1 MAVSMAAEWSELY
14 NRFYRKQE
22 MYTMCWQNVDLSRHK
37 IACANFGGPIAI
49 IRDDSKIV
57 QLRSE
62 SARAKLLIYTASGVL
77 ITSFLWDRPGGRL
90 ISLGWS
96 SDEVLLVLVQDGTVY
111 RYNIHGEL
119 PDRKFTFGKEVW
131 EQGVADCIIW
141 GSGLVCLTEANQLFA
156 VTNLEDPQP
165 IKLADPHLEEP
176 PHCIAIIDPQ
186 FTVSGNVEVLLAVGT
201 TVLIVDADA
210 VQDHNLLIGPI
221 QKMTMSPNGTFVACF
236 THDGRLLVVST
247 DFSKTLVDFNTQSAL
262 PPEQLV
268 WCGLDSLLLYWE
280 DILMMVGPYGDSVR
294 YPYDEPLFLIPE
306 CDGVRILSNTYMEF
320 LERLSD
326 ATVSI
331 FKIGSTTPAAMLYDA
346 LDHFDKR
353 SSKADENIRLIIS
366 SLPEAVKA
374 CIDAAGHEFDIS
386 QQRTLMRAAAYGRAF
401 CSQFPR
407 NKFKDMCR
415 TLRVLNAVRR
425 FEIGIPLTIQQLEVL
440 TPPVLIARLISQH
453 RHLLALRISEHL
465 GLGQETVLIH
475 WACSK
480 IAAASD
486 VPDGVL
492 LDMLVEKLKVCPM
505 ISYAAVA
512 ANAHRKGRRKL
523 AALLLDYEPRSSE
536 QVPLLTSMGEEERA
550 LVKAIESG
558 DTDLVYFTIFHIWR
572 QSRKS
577 TLEFF
582 RIIQS
587 RPLARDLFIVYARES
602 EPELLKKF
610 YISVGAPQCCAEVFL
625 RESWSCAQSIV
636 VRQGS
641 ALQGPRVKLIEQSA
655 ELYAQ
660 TKDHSFEAKAAEEH
674 ARLLKVQQDLEAA
687 TGQPIFVD
695 SSVSD
700 TIRTCITL
708 GNHRAAQRIRTD
720 FKVPDKRFY
729 WLKIFALAMTKN
741 WEALEKFS
749 KEKKPP
755 VGYKPFVE
763 ACIEEDEKD
772 EALKYIVKLS
782 DPQERAEAYEKL
794 GMSAEAAT
802 AAAQTKESEILG
814 RLKSTFGQNSPAG
827 ALFDSLRD
835 RLSLPGVS

>member
-1 MAVSMAAEWSELY
+1 MAVSVAAEWSELY

-22 MYTMCWQNVDLSRHK
+22 IYTMCWQNVDLNRHK
-37 IACANFGGPIAI
+37 VACSNFGGPIAI

-62 SARAKLLIYTASGVL
+62 SARAKLMIYTSSGVL
-77 ITSFLWDRPGGRL
+77 IKSYIWDRPGGRL
-90 ISLGWS
+90 VNLGWTA
-96 SDEVLLVLVQDGTVY
+96 DEVLLVLMQDGTVY

-119 PDRKFTFGKEVW
+119 AQKKFSFGKEVW
-131 EQGVADCIIW
+131 DQGVAECIIW
-141 GSGLVCLTEANQLFA
+141 GTGLVCLTEANQLWA

-176 PHCIAIIDPQ
+176 PHCMAIVEPQ
-186 FTVSGNVEVLLAVGT
+186 FTVSGNLEVLLAVGT
-201 TVLIVDADA
+201 SVLVVDADG
-210 VQDHNLLIGPI
+210 VHDHNLLIGPL
-221 QKMTMSPNGTFVACF
+221 QKMTVSPNGTFVACF
-236 THDGRLLVVST
+236 THDGRLLVVSI
-247 DFSKTLVDFNTQSAL
+247 DFSKTLVDFDTQSGL

-268 WCGLDSLLLYWE
+268 WCGLDALLLYWE
-280 DILMMVGPYGDSVR
+280 ETLMMVGPYGDSVR
-294 YPYDEPLFLIPE
+294 YPYDEALFLIPE

-320 LERLSD
+320 LELLSE

-353 SSKADENIRLIIS
+353 SSKADENIRLIMS

-425 FEIGIPLTIQQLEVL
+425 FEIGIPLTVQQLEVL
-440 TPPVLIARLISQH
+440 TPQVLIARLVNQH
-453 RHLLALRISEHL
+453 RHLLAFRISDHL

-475 WACSK
+475 WACTK

-486 VPDGVL
+486 VPDNL
-492 LDMLVEKLKVCPM
+492 LLEMLVEKLKECPM
-505 ISYAAVA
+505 ISYAVVA

-523 AALLLDYEPRSSE
+523 AAMLLDYEPRSSE

-558 DTDLVYFTIFHIWR
+558 DTDLVYFTIFHIWS
-572 QSRKS
+572 QKP
-577 TLEFF
+577 TQEFF
-582 RIIQS
+582 RIIQT

-602 EPELLKKF
+602 EPELLKTF
-610 YISVGAPQCCAEVFL
+610 YVSGGQPQCCAELFL
-625 RESWSCAQSIV
+625 RESWNSGQSIT

-641 ALQGPRVKLIEQSA
+641 ALQGPRVKLIEQAA
-655 ELYAQ
+655 ELYSQ
-660 TKDHSFEAKAAEEH
+660 TKDNSFEAKAAEEH
-674 ARLLKVQQDLEAA
+674 AKLLKVQQDLEAA

-695 SSVSD
+695 SSISD

-708 GNHRAAQRIRTD
+708 GNNRAAQRIRTD

-729 WLKIFALAMTKN
+729 WLKIFALATIKN

-794 GMSAEAAT
+794 GMSAEAAN

-814 RLKSTFGQNSPAG
+814 RLKAFGQNSPAG